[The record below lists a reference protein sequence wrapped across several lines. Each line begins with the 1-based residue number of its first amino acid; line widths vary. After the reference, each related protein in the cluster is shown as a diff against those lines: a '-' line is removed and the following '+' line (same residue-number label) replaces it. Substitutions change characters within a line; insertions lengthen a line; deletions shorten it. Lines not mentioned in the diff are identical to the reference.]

1 MLLRMELISIV
12 RMLML
17 LGEVIV
23 AGHIVKCS
31 RTLKK

>member
-17 LGEVIV
+17 LGEVTA